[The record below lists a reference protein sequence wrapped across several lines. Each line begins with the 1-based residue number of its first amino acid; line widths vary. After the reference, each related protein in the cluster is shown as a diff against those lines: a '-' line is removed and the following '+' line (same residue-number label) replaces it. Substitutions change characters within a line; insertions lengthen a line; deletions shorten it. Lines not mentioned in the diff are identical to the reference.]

1 MYYHATANGEVR
13 CSDQPLEAIAFHL
26 SDNQDCI
33 IHSNANTPL
42 QALQGRE
49 GILLRMTQ
57 RRLEAWLMQV
67 C

>member
-1 MYYHATANGEVR
+1 MYYHATATGKVL
-13 CSDQPLEAIAFHL
+13 CSDEPLDAIAFHL
-26 SDNQDCI
+26 HDSQDCI
-33 IHSNANTPL
+33 IHSNAVTPS

-57 RRLEAWLMQV
+57 WRLEAWLMQV